1 MIWLIRHEIRA
12 VAPPVSDHLSL
23 LGLAW
28 LTYLLAVALLAVR
41 LA

>member
-28 LTYLLAVALLAVR
+28 TAYFLALLLLIGLVA
-41 LA
+41 